1 MLSGGNPL
9 SVSRLVLSNFRNIA
23 HAELNLAGQVSLFC
37 GANGSGKTSLLE
49 AVHMLASGRSF
60 RSRQHQAVIRY
71 EQAALAVFGRL
82 NSGVTLGV
90 EKRRDGQGR
99 IRINQMAA
107 ESSSQLAACLP
118 LQVIN
123 SESFAALDGG
133 PGVRRQLLDW
143 SVFHV
148 EHSFSL
154 HWKVYQ
160 SALKQRNALLR
171 RGKIASNLLAPW
183 EQQLLLSG
191 EAVDTLRRRVFEDLK
206 REFDSRLSDLPA
218 DVFGDLKVSYRSGW
232 KSDLALADAIDLARD
247 GDAEQGFTRVGPHR
261 ADLRFTIHGQPAHAI
276 LSRGQQKMAVC
287 ALRTAMASV
296 VAGADKPVF
305 LVDDLP
311 SELDQD
317 NQTLFARWLSR
328 CASQVLVTG
337 IEPQI
342 TAAPWLQFEG
352 PWGKPRMFHV
362 EHGEVTSIAQA
373 GD

>member
-1 MLSGGNPL
+1 MS
-9 SVSRLVLSNFRNIA
+9 SVSRLVLSNFRNITA
-23 HAELNLAGQVSLFC
+23 ADLSLAPAVNLFC

-60 RSRQHQAVIRY
+60 RSRQSQTVIRY
-71 EQAALAVFGRL
+71 DAESLAVFGRL
-82 NSGVTLGV
+82 GSGVTLGV

-99 IRINQMAA
+99 IRINQAPA

-143 SVFHV
+143 TVFHV
-148 EHSFSL
+148 EHSFAQ

-171 RGKIASNLLAPW
+171 RGKIDSNLLAPW
-183 EQQLLLSG
+183 EHQLVQSG
-191 EAVDTLRRRVFEDLK
+191 EAVDALRRRVFKNLRILF
-206 REFDSRLSDLPA
+206 RERLGDLPA
-218 DVFGDLKVSYRSGW
+218 EIFEPLELHYRSGW
-232 KSDLALADAIDLARD
+232 KKDTSLADSLRESLDGDLA
-247 GDAEQGFTRVGPHR
+247 QGFTRIGPHR
-261 ADLRFTIHGQPAHAI
+261 ADLRFTINGQPAHAV

-287 ALRTAMASV
+287 ALRTAMAATIS
-296 VAGADKPVF
+296 GREKPVF

-311 SELDQD
+311 SELDD
-317 NQTLFARWLSR
+317 ENQQCFARWVSD

-337 IEPQI
+337 IERQV
-342 TAAPWLQFEG
+342 TERPWLSLPQ
-352 PWGKPRMFHV
+352 PWCEPRMFHV
-362 EHGEVTSIAQA
+362 EHGQVTPTVL
-373 GD
+373 DKD